1 MFDWLPWFMGGST
14 IALLAV
20 AILAPSVLT
29 VAASWLSAMS
39 PLVTAM
45 SHGIV
50 TAWNILWIGFKDI
63 VDNWKTV
70 VTVLVIVLVSLWY
83 FAEPSKPCPVCP
95 EYTCE
100 AGKKKVLKSN
110 RSNTPSTNSDEDVL
124 TTMRRAFGL

>member
-1 MFDWLPWFMGGST
+1 MFDWLPWLAGGST

-20 AILAPSVLT
+20 AILAPSVLQ

-70 VTVLVIVLVSLWY
+70 VTVVVITLLSVWY
-83 FAEPSKPCPVCP
+83 FQKPTVTCPVCP
-95 EYTCE
+95 TVVCE
-100 AGKKKVLKSN
+100 KGSKPVVKN
-110 RSNTPSTNSDEDVL
+110 RSNTSQAQPADEDVL
-124 TTMRRAFGL
+124 TIMRRKFGL

>member
-1 MFDWLPWFMGGST
+1 MFDWLPWLAGGST

-70 VTVLVIVLVSLWY
+70 VTTIVIVLVSLWY
-83 FAEPSKPCPVCP
+83 FKPAVTPCPVCP
-95 EYTCE
+95 VVVCE
-100 AGKKKVLKSN
+100 KGKPVVKSN
-110 RSNTPSTNSDEDVL
+110 RSNIPTAKSDEDVL